1 MAFTGTASG
10 RFQVRRLLNGE
21 TGAPGAGFWRIERPT
36 ETKPETR
43 AGNEAVPPR
52 DDEFQPIA
60 SRLPVDGDIAVIT
73 YGTANSAG
81 EFSCAYQYDGTN
93 WELAGQ
99 FIDGNLVV
107 DGSVFSTV
115 SLAVGIPNIDDAL
128 VWDSATAVPT
138 IDPMWTG
145 SGAFMGF
152 ADREGT
158 ADVVDPPL
166 PERQE
171 ILLVGGQ
178 EDHIFFDGENLTLSG
193 VTIEDP
199 VILVTPQAPAFIP
212 DDYAV
217 GDVVSVEVNG
227 ETRLYRAIVA
237 QTDTGS
243 GVVSPTDPNGA
254 MFWEDITDDVPRGP
268 AVTVSDAAPAS
279 ATEGDLWY
287 DETIGRLFLFVAQA
301 GQTDITVGT
310 WADVTKN

>member
-21 TGAPGAGFWRIERPT
+21 TGNPGAGFWRIMRTGNKPDGTTPPPNDSVPT
-36 ETKPETR
+36 EFSAV
-43 AGNEAVPPR
+43 AGRE
-52 DDEFQPIA
+52 
-60 SRLPVDGDIAVIT
+60 PVDGDIAVVT
-73 YGTANSAG
+73 YAGPNNVG
-81 EFSCAYQYDGTN
+81 EFSCAFQYDAGVPE
-93 WELAGQ
+93 WVAAGQ

-107 DGSVFSTV
+107 DGAVFSTV

-128 VWDSATAVPT
+128 SWDPATAVPT
-138 IDPMWTG
+138 IDPLWEG

-152 ADREGT
+152 ADREG
-158 ADVVDPPL
+158 ANDDPDNL
-166 PERQE
+166 PNQQE

-212 DDYAV
+212 QDYQV
-217 GDVVSVEVNG
+217 GDVVSVTDPVTG
-227 ETRLYRAIVA
+227 ETRLYRAIVE
-237 QTDTGS
+237 QRDTGS
-243 GVVSPTDPNGA
+243 GVVSPPDP

-279 ATEGDLWY
+279 AEQGDLWY
-287 DETIGRLFLFVAQA
+287 DETIGRLFLFVA
-301 GQTDITVGT
+301 TDPATSTTEGT